1 MPERLAVRVWC
12 YFWTILNHSLLCA
25 SVSVESSPH
34 SYLLTSVTG
43 RIPTPKCGTEPIRCV
58 KLHFRD
64 RPRLASSRYRN
75 RAEITFLMCERKPY
89 LGMALLPARELS
101 CTVGHSP
108 MRRTPLFQ
116 CIVYLKGGASDM
128 NRPAL

>member
-1 MPERLAVRVWC
+1 M
-12 YFWTILNHSLLCA
+12 
-25 SVSVESSPH
+25 
-34 SYLLTSVTG
+34 
-43 RIPTPKCGTEPIRCV
+43 

-64 RPRLASSRYRN
+64 RRRLALSRYRN

-101 CTVGHSP
+101 STVGHSP
-108 MRRTPLFQ
+108 TRRTPLFQ
-116 CIVYLKGGASDM
+116 FIVYLKGGASDM